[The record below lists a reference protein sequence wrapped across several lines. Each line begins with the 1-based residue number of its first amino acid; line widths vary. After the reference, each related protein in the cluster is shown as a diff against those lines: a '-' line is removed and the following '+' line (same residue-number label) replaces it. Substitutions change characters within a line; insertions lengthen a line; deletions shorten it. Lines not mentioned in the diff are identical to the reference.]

1 MDFFGKNPPN
11 PSNPPNPH
19 SNKNGKPT
27 TTLMID
33 FKNAPFLKIETI
45 LIDVEKEVKADGTIL
60 LKSKVALQNHPHRM
74 TARLVYWAEKTPHTI
89 FIAQKDEKGVWQTLT
104 YAETLQKVKS
114 IAQFLL
120 QTEVS
125 TEKPIAIL
133 SENSIEHALIALAAM
148 HIGVPFAP
156 IATAYSLRST
166 DYAKLRH
173 AIDLLTPGFIF
184 VQNYKLYQKAIQMV
198 APNIPVMAVKHSE
211 SIDFESIVKTVSTQA
226 VDIAFDKIQFDTVAK
241 ILFTSGSTGLPK
253 GVMNT
258 HGNMTTNLQ
267 QITQTFPF
275 VTQTHLTLLDW
286 LPWNHTF
293 GGNHNFGLTLYN
305 GGSLYID
312 GGNPTPKG
320 IAITVQNLKE
330 IAPTIY
336 FNVPKGFEELIPHL
350 KQDKILC
357 KLFFS
362 QLKMFFYAGASL
374 AQHVWDD
381 LEQLAYETTG
391 KRLLMASGLG
401 MTETSPSCTFNTH
414 FGSRAGMI
422 GTPVPELEVKLVPNG
437 GKLEARF
444 RGKNVMKGYWRNPE
458 ASAKAFDSEGFYL
471 TGDALKILNPDNP
484 NEGLVFDGRIAEDF
498 KMDTGTWVNV
508 GVLKARL
515 IAAGNGLIQDAVITG
530 HDKSFLGAIIF
541 PDLNFCKQLAGL
553 NAEVPLQII
562 VNQPIVLKALHTT
575 LENLAKTSTGSSTL
589 IRKAI
594 FADFELSIDK
604 GEITDKGSINQRM
617 ILVNR
622 STYVDKIYNPI

>member
-1 MDFFGKNPPN
+1 
-11 PSNPPNPH
+11 
-19 SNKNGKPT
+19 
-27 TTLMID
+27 MID

-45 LIDVEKEVKADGTIL
+45 PIDIEKEVKIDGTIL

-74 TARLVYWAEKTPHTI
+74 TERLVYWAGKTPHTI
-89 FIAQKDEKGVWQTLT
+89 FIAQKTENGVWQTLT

-120 QTEVS
+120 KTEVS
-125 TEKPIAIL
+125 PEKPIAIL

-173 AIDLLTPGFIF
+173 AIELLTPSLIF
-184 VQNYKLYQKAIQMV
+184 VQNYKLYEKAIQTV

-381 LEQLAYETTG
+381 LEQLAYETIG
-391 KRLLMASGLG
+391 KKLLMSSGLG

-471 TGDALKILNPDNP
+471 TGDALKMLNPDNP

-553 NAEVPLQII
+553 NAEVYLQMI
-562 VNQPIVLKALHTT
+562 VNQPIVLKALQTT

-604 GEITDKGSINQRM
+604 GEISDKGSINQRM

>member
-1 MDFFGKNPPN
+1 MMDFK
-11 PSNPPNPH
+11 
-19 SNKNGKPT
+19 T
-27 TTLMID
+27 
-33 FKNAPFLKIETI
+33 APFLKIETI
-45 LIDVEKEVKADGTIL
+45 PIDIEKEVKMDGTIL
-60 LKSKVALQNHPHRM
+60 LKSKVALKNHPHQM
-74 TARLVYWAEKTPHTI
+74 TARLVHWAEKTPHTI
-89 FIAQKDEKGVWQTLT
+89 FIAQKAENGLWQTLT

-173 AIDLLTPGFIF
+173 AIDLLTPGLLF

-267 QITQTFPF
+267 QITQSFPF
-275 VTQTHLTLLDW
+275 ITQTHLTLLDW

-374 AQHVWDD
+374 AQRVWDD
-381 LEQLAYETTG
+381 LEQLAYETIG
-391 KRLLMASGLG
+391 KKLLMSSGLG

-422 GTPVPELEVKLVPNG
+422 GTPVPELEIKLVPNG

-471 TGDALKILNPDNP
+471 TGDALKMLNPDNP

-553 NAEVPLQII
+553 NEEVSLQII

-617 ILVNR
+617 ILANR